1 MEAIFTIGV
10 EFTTARPIIV
20 DQHYAEITL
29 MAKDLAEANL
39 IAAQMVATHSEMP
52 TSTILVRVEI

>member
-1 MEAIFTIGV
+1 MDIFTIGV

-29 MAKDLAEANL
+29 MAKDLNEATL
-39 IAAQMVATHSEMP
+39 VAAQIVATHSEMP
-52 TSTILVRVEI
+52 TSTTLIRVEI